1 MESEKMDL
9 EQQQYQRMTEAPVK
23 SLIMKLAVPTII
35 SMLVTGLYNTADTYF
50 VSQLGKSVSG
60 AVGIVFSLMAI
71 IQAIGFTLGMG
82 SGSIVSRALGNKDRD
97 KANTIASNAF
107 FLALGLGSI
116 LTLLGLIFIEPFM
129 SLLGAT
135 ETILPYAVSYGRY
148 IIFAIPIM
156 AASFVLNVLLRSEG
170 AAKFSMIGLTF
181 GGILNIF
188 LDPLFINTFNL
199 GIAGAA
205 IATII
210 SQFVSFAILLSFFL
224 FKKSIIHLSI
234 RHVSFRPR
242 DYFDILKTGA
252 PSFFRQG
259 LASIATIL
267 LNTQAKPFGDA
278 AISGM
283 SIVTKIFMM
292 IFCVALGVGQGYQPV
307 VGYNYSAKKWSR
319 LKEGYLFTWLV
330 GTLAM
335 TTLGAIAFIF
345 APTIVGLF
353 INDAEVV
360 AIGSQALKFQAIA
373 MVFVTTG
380 VVCNMTF
387 QAMGKKLLATILSC
401 CRQGIFFI
409 PLVLILPK
417 FLGLLGLEMV
427 QAASDILTFITC
439 LPIAII
445 YLKKIDEKVGE
456 TNEQLL

>member
-188 LDPLFINTFNL
+188 LDPLMFT
-199 GIAGAA
+199 
-205 IATII
+205 
-210 SQFVSFAILLSFFL
+210 
-224 FKKSIIHLSI
+224 SI
-234 RHVSFRPR
+234 
-242 DYFDILKTGA
+242 Y
-252 PSFFRQG
+252 
-259 LASIATIL
+259 
-267 LNTQAKPFGDA
+267 
-278 AISGM
+278 
-283 SIVTKIFMM
+283 
-292 IFCVALGVGQGYQPV
+292 
-307 VGYNYSAKKWSR
+307 
-319 LKEGYLFTWLV
+319 
-330 GTLAM
+330 
-335 TTLGAIAFIF
+335 
-345 APTIVGLF
+345 
-353 INDAEVV
+353 
-360 AIGSQALKFQAIA
+360 
-373 MVFVTTG
+373 
-380 VVCNMTF
+380 
-387 QAMGKKLLATILSC
+387 
-401 CRQGIFFI
+401 
-409 PLVLILPK
+409 
-417 FLGLLGLEMV
+417 
-427 QAASDILTFITC
+427 
-439 LPIAII
+439 
-445 YLKKIDEKVGE
+445 
-456 TNEQLL
+456 